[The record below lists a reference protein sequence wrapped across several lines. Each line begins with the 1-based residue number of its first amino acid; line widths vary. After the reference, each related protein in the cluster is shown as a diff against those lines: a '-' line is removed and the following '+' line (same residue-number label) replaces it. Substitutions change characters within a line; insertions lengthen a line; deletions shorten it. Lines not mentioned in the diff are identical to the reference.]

1 MADPILERVR
11 KLLAVA
17 EHPNTPVAEADA
29 AAQAA
34 ERLIAKYAIDE
45 ALLEA
50 GAARH
55 AVPEVRTL
63 VVEAPYAS
71 AKTVLVGAVARAYG
85 VRAITLGGGELTRMS
100 LVGFATDLTAVEMLY
115 TSLLLQATTSL
126 RRQAETGR
134 AFRRA
139 FLIGFAA
146 EVSDRLRTAH
156 EEAVAETDV
165 ASTALVLRK
174 REDEVDR
181 ALREHFPRL
190 RQARVTV
197 SSGHG
202 LTAGRRS
209 GAEAV
214 LSARDQVS
222 GGRSALPR

>member
-17 EHPNTPVAEADA
+17 EHPNTPLAEAESA
-29 AAQAA
+29 ALAA

-45 ALLEA
+45 ALLQ
-50 GAARH
+50 AA
-55 AVPEVRTL
+55 ATTGSAPEVRTI
-63 VVEAPYAS
+63 VIEAPYAS

-85 VRAITLGGGELTRMS
+85 VRAITLGGGETTRMS
-100 LVGFATDLTAVEMLY
+100 LVGFASDLGAVELLY

-126 RRQAETGR
+126 RRQVESGR

-146 EVSDRLRTAH
+146 EVSDRLQAAH
-156 EEAVAETDV
+156 DEAVAQTDA

-181 ALREHFPRL
+181 ALKEHFPRL
-190 RQARVTV
+190 RHARVSV
-197 SSGHG
+197 SSGRG
-202 LTAGRRS
+202 LLAGRRS
-209 GAEAV
+209 GAEAN
-214 LSARDQVS
+214 LSAHDQVS
-222 GGRSALPR
+222 GGRSALGA